1 MQELLDTGYPEP
13 ISFFSSVLQL
23 LAHFSKCLCRTSILS
38 KQPLLA
44 GIPDQFSEELSRLA
58 PSTSSRAKAMAMRKR
73 MVQMAQGL

>member
-23 LAHFSKCLCRTSILS
+23 LAHFSKCLFFLS